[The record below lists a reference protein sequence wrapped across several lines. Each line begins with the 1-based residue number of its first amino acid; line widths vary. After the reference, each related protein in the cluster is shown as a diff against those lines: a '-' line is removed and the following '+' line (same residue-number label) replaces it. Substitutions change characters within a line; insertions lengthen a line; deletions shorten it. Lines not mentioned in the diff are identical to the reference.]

1 MKTAMPADLTAENIS
16 FGIEIECA
24 IPLAAGVRRGGYH
37 RGVPV
42 TGGLNSTGC
51 FEAAPQFNGTAWRAD
66 SDASLGGFDPNLM
79 TVEFVSP
86 ILRGSAGVQHLID
99 FIGWLNRLGAKVN
112 TSCGLHITVGIRS
125 MYPGKTVD
133 SAEVARFVRR
143 LARFANNHRWAIYA
157 QTGTGRHVNRYSA
170 PLTPETKAN
179 FERMLETT
187 NGLELLTLA
196 TNCGRGMVNFRKAFN
211 SGAEVVEFRAFAGT
225 TNEAKILHHLATVF
239 GICRKVVAS
248 KEVPPFFRS
257 EKIVR
262 LANAKAAVKRLWKVM
277 GWSRKTSTHDC
288 ALGLFG
294 PLHELFPNYSVKA
307 LQMAEKFEA
316 AFPAADL

>member
-1 MKTAMPADLTAENIS
+1 MKIAMPADLTAENIT
-16 FGIEIECA
+16 FGVEIECA

-37 RGVPV
+37 RGLPV
-42 TGGLNSTGC
+42 TGGLTTAQC
-51 FEAAPQFNGTAWRAD
+51 FEAAPTFNGTAWRAD
-66 SDASLGGFDPNLM
+66 SDGSLGGFEANLM

-86 ILRGSAGVQHLID
+86 VLHGAAGVQHLID
-99 FIGWLNRLGAKVN
+99 FIRWLNRLGAKVN

-125 MYPGKTVD
+125 MYPGKVVD

-179 FERMLETT
+179 FERMLETSVGE
-187 NGLELLTLA
+187 NLIQLA
-196 TNCGRGMVNFRKAFN
+196 TSCGRGMVNFRKAFN
-211 SGAEVVEFRAFAGT
+211 PGSEVVEFRAFAGT
-225 TNEAKILHHLATVF
+225 TNESKVLHHLATVF

-277 GWSRKTSTHDC
+277 GWSRRTATHDC

-294 PLHELFPNYSVKA
+294 PLHELFPAYSAKA
-307 LQMAEKFEA
+307 LEMAEKFEA
-316 AFPAADL
+316 SFPAANL